1 MSEDWSTMA
10 VKLMTEAVD
19 VLCFIMIQGLQIY
32 FVFSVS
38 YSKKFAI
45 ASILPHHC
53 DPLWNFFLF
62 EETVQG
68 VIICLQLSK

>member
-1 MSEDWSTMA
+1 MSEDWSTIA

-45 ASILPHHC
+45 ACLLPH
-53 DPLWNFFLF
+53 P
-62 EETVQG
+62 TVTPCATSF
-68 VIICLQLSK
+68 CLKRQFRES